1 MTIPPAGPEIRAGDD
16 GSDNPNFKLVRFR
29 KIKLDRHP
37 PYLVRG
43 LIPRKGLIVVY
54 GPPKCGKTFIV
65 FDLCMHIAL
74 GWEYRDR
81 CTQPGNVVYIACEG
95 ERGLAARKEA
105 FQQQKLGEEADPPF
119 YLITSKLNLP
129 VQHAELI
136 LDISGQ
142 LPPGESCVAIVLDT
156 LNRSIGGSENKDED
170 MTAYITAADALRE
183 RFRCAVIIIHHTGIN
198 QTRPRG
204 HTSLTGAADAQ
215 IAVRREDSHIIA
227 TVEFM
232 KDGLEG
238 DSIVSTLKVVEVD
251 EDENGDAISSC
262 IVESADDTKLRR
274 AKRRLSPS
282 KKRALDLL
290 RDAIGREGKTP
301 PTNNHIP
308 SNTPCVDEDLW
319 RRFCYEGQITQSD
332 TPNAKR
338 QAFNRAANSLIAAGL
353 VGKWG
358 DMVWTV

>member
-215 IAVRREDSHIIA
+215 IAVRREDSDACRPPRNAHSTSSA
-227 TVEFM
+227 TPLAEREKPRPRTITSRVTHHASM
-232 KDGLEG
+232 KTYGDG
-238 DSIVSTLKVVEVD
+238 
-251 EDENGDAISSC
+251 
-262 IVESADDTKLRR
+262 SATK
-274 AKRRLSPS
+274 
-282 KKRALDLL
+282 
-290 RDAIGREGKTP
+290 GRSRKATHP
-301 PTNNHIP
+301 
-308 SNTPCVDEDLW
+308 
-319 RRFCYEGQITQSD
+319 
-332 TPNAKR
+332 TPNAKPSTAP
-338 QAFNRAANSLIAAGL
+338 QIPSSPPGSSGSGEIWCGQFDITYGF
-353 VGKWG
+353 
-358 DMVWTV
+358 